1 MGSVASRTGGAVAL
15 LIALSIGTGCG
26 STTFHQVPDRA
37 PVWTKVYVA
46 GSRIPRQV
54 DRQGKP
60 DTGQYVIT
68 ITDRQL
74 TQAPGFTLGD
84 KLNNSSGSGF

>member
-1 MGSVASRTGGAVAL
+1 MLTLLMAV
-15 LIALSIGTGCG
+15 SIGAGCG
-26 STTFHQVPDRA
+26 STTFHQLPDRA

-74 TQAPGFTLGD
+74 NQMPGVTLAN
-84 KLNNSSGSGF
+84 KLSNASGSGF